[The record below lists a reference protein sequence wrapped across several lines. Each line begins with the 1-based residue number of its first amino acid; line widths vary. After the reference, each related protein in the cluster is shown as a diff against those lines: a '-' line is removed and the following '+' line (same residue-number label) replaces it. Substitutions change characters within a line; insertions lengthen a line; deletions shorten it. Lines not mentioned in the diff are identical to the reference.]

1 VYGLIERP
9 LTARPR
15 SRESTSISRDDSGEP
30 GLGRIETMRA
40 ISNNAN
46 LERLI
51 AEVRSADEVGV
62 FARSQV
68 DVAAL
73 AASPAPSRL
82 VMFYERALVVLP
94 LAACLA
100 VVIGIASLAGNPMDA
115 GLSQTPIASVAP
127 GISPGVDLVASCL
140 SGPGAH
146 VSDTCSV
153 ADFDGDGDVDM
164 LDMSSYQRM
173 VASIN

>member
-1 VYGLIERP
+1 
-9 LTARPR
+9 
-15 SRESTSISRDDSGEP
+15 
-30 GLGRIETMRA
+30 MRA
-40 ISNNAN
+40 VSNNAN

-51 AEVRSADEVGV
+51 AELRSAEEVGV
-62 FARSQV
+62 FARSRV

-73 AASPAPSRL
+73 AASAASPAPSRL
-82 VMFYERALVVLP
+82 VMFYERALVVVP

-127 GISPGVDLVASCL
+127 AMTPGVDLVASCL
-140 SGPGAH
+140 SGPGAQ
-146 VSDTCSV
+146 VSDVCSA